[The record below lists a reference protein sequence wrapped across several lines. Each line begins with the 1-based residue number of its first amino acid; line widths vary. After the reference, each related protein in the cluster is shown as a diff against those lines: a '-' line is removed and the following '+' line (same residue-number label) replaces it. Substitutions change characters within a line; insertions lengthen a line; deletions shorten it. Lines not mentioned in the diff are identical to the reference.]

1 MYAAKPH
8 ANAKPLDQ
16 LPKAGHQDINNTCV
30 GVAPD
35 EGGQTVIVVEVNP
48 AEGPPKGGSAIIEK
62 EDQRQK
68 PQAVNQAVLRKKYG
82 QTAGAR
88 AEQAV

>member
-1 MYAAKPH
+1 MRTVGPCADVQ
-8 ANAKPLDQ
+8 PLHQ
-16 LPKAGHQDINNTCV
+16 LPKAGHQGSNNACV

-35 EGGQTVIVVEVNP
+35 EGGQEVIVVEVNP